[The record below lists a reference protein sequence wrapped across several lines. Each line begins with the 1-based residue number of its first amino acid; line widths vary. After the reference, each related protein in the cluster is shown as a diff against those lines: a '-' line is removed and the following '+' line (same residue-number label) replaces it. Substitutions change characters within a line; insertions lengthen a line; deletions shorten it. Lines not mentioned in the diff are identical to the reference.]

1 MLKNMIKKYTKN
13 ITKEDIINFSKTQDT
28 NLSKEEID
36 IIYNQL
42 KNNIDNILEDVDLEL
57 SKIKDKLEPTTYLK
71 IQELISFYKEKYK
84 NYL

>member
-28 NLSKEEID
+28 NLSKEEVD
-36 IIYNQL
+36 IIYDQL
-42 KNNIDNILEDVDLEL
+42 KNNIDNILEDANLEL